1 MKKETYNHQI
11 ILVTDEGIFMFIG
24 VQMAVYF
31 PPVVRPLLAGDF
43 HGLDVLG
50 VYSVA
55 PIVVTTAAADGFLVV
70 NMIGNY
76 SSS

>member
-1 MKKETYNHQI
+1 
-11 ILVTDEGIFMFIG
+11 
-24 VQMAVYF
+24 MAVYF

-55 PIVVTTAAADGFLVV
+55 PIVVTTATVAGFVIV

-76 SSS
+76 SYS

>member
-55 PIVVTTAAADGFLVV
+55 PIIATTAPADGFLIVKV
-70 NMIGNY
+70 IGNY
-76 SSS
+76 YSS

>member
-31 PPVVRPLLAGDF
+31 PPVVPTLLAGDF